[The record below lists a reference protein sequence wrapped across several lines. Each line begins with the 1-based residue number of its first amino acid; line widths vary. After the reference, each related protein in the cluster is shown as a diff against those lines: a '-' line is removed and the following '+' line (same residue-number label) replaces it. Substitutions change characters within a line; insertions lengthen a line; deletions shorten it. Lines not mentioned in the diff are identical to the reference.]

1 MIQSTHSLLWSI
13 PQYVFEQFLMIIK
26 VRRREQQNLSLVYL
40 QYILCNICEMMNVF
54 FFQLVFKRLYTNS
67 GREMGTIRYFR
78 EKLQRRNV
86 TQDVKH
92 YEDCEQLFLSIGR
105 CFAVE
110 ALIKFFD
117 MVDQNSLPT
126 KNRPPYYILE
136 VGNNKQVYCDSVL
149 DKFMDQ
155 FLLQPTQDPVE
166 HDPINDEDFV
176 HNYSVCIL
184 KYFFILLD
192 FKDAVREGNGAR
204 LATLHK
210 VLVQHFKSSPG
221 FNSYAI
227 EMLINVV
234 QNEVFLTDAEA
245 HNCVWASTANWTG
258 GPGRNIEIDLLQEN
272 CNRDLKKQIKL
283 MGANKTNKAIDRSSR
298 ASGGERQIVENYDQQ
313 VNRGVHS
320 SSHSHQ
326 SSVLDEKKIL
336 ADLRTLKPFDTVPNR
351 KHESF
356 QEISSEPLATLDE
369 TALAK
374 WLSRHKKNLLMDAPL
389 IFDNEDEI

>member
-1 MIQSTHSLLWSI
+1 MRT
-13 PQYVFEQFLMIIK
+13 
-26 VRRREQQNLSLVYL
+26 
-40 QYILCNICEMMNVF
+40 NVF
-54 FFQLVFKRLYTNS
+54 YFQLVFKRLYKNS
-67 GREMGTIRYFR
+67 GREMGTVRYFR

-92 YEDCEQLFLSIGR
+92 YEDCEQLFLSLGR
-105 CFAVE
+105 CFAIE

-117 MVDQNSLPT
+117 MVDQNGQPT

-136 VGNNKQVYCDSVL
+136 VGNNKQVYYHSVL

-166 HDPINDEDFV
+166 HDLSNDEDFV
-176 HNYSVCIL
+176 FNYSICIL
-184 KYFFILLD
+184 KYFFLLLD
-192 FKDAVREGNGAR
+192 FKDAVREGNGER

-210 VLVQHFKSSPG
+210 VLVQHFKSFPG
-221 FNSYAI
+221 FNAYAI
-227 EMLINVV
+227 EMLISIV

-245 HNCVWASTANWTG
+245 HNCAWASTANWTG

-272 CNRDLKKQIKL
+272 RNKDLKKQIKL

-313 VNRGVHS
+313 VNRVDHAS
-320 SSHSHQ
+320 AHSHQ
-326 SSVLDEKKIL
+326 SSVSDEKKIL
-336 ADLRTLKPFDTVPNR
+336 ADLRTLKPFGTVPNR

-356 QEISSEPLATLDE
+356 QDISSEPLATLDE
-369 TALAK
+369 TELAK
-374 WLSRHKKNLLMDAPL
+374 WLSRHKKNLLMDAPF
-389 IFDNEDEI
+389 IYDDED